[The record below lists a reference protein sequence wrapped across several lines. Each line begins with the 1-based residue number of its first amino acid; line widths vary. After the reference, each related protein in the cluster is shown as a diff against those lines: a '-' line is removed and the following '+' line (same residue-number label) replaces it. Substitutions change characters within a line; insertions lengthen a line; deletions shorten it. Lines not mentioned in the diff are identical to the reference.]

1 MCSLV
6 PQPTC
11 CWKSDRDPVYI
22 LCACRS
28 YDERKDMYEAGV
40 DLIRPKML
48 ENVWQVIRGTK
59 S

>member
-1 MCSLV
+1 M
-6 PQPTC
+6 
-11 CWKSDRDPVYI
+11 

-48 ENVWQVIRGTK
+48 ENVWQVIRERVL
-59 S
+59 SFW